1 MIMKEKQIHIVP
13 HMHWDREWYF
23 STEESQILLVNNMDE
38 IMDTLEQHP
47 DYPTYVLDG
56 QTAVLED
63 YFNAKAE
70 NYERVK
76 QLVREGRL
84 KIGPWYTQTDE
95 MVVGAESMTRNLLY
109 GIKDS
114 EKLGKPMMIGY
125 VPDSFGQSAQAP
137 QILNQFGIKHS
148 IFWRGMSERHGT
160 DKTEF
165 KWRSAEGSEVTVQ
178 QFPLGYAVGK
188 FLPTEKEKLKDRIDK
203 LFLTLDKRATTN
215 HELIPNGHDQM
226 PIQQN
231 IFEII
236 DELNE
241 IYPNRNFFLSTYEA
255 IFEVLD
261 QEKSLATIQG
271 ELIDGKYARI
281 HRSIYSTRMDLKAA
295 NTRIENKIT
304 NILEPLASLA
314 KSVGIP
320 YQHGLMELIWKEL
333 MKNHAHD
340 SIGTC
345 CSDKVHREIL
355 ARFRNTEE
363 RVDRLIDFYKRRMA
377 EATPVS
383 LNNDKLTLFNMSH
396 KTDPSLVTTTVIT
409 KAPGFKLQAPNGEFV
424 SYDLIAKNVIDPG
437 VIDRQIVAHG
447 NYEPFIGYTI
457 QFERALPD
465 IGCETL
471 EVIPDAEVEID
482 TKLTSEI
489 KTDYYKIHVN
499 HDGTIDLLD
508 LDSGELYR
516 KILVLENQADDG
528 DEYDFSPLPDDKP
541 IYSINRVNAKYH
553 IMEHLFTYEVDI
565 YYTLSVP
572 ANLSERLRMNPKTA
586 DINVRLHLQIHKHDR
601 TISIEVNLN
610 NQVKDQR
617 TRLLIPTN
625 TAAEFSIA
633 DNQFGQI
640 HRPVV
645 DDAMNVWQKEKWAER
660 PDAIYP
666 FLSYVSLSDTRTT
679 TTVFTNSTREYEM
692 IGENHGTMAITLLR
706 SVGVLG
712 KSDLVRRPG
721 RPSGINAPT
730 PDSQLL
736 GHLKLDLALRMDP
749 EPFEDCEVAEY
760 AKRYLTPVIAYNQ
773 IPFQAMHLNPPAVRA
788 SRVEALNL
796 PRIGRLVISTIKVSE
811 KDDSIL
817 LRLFNPTNR
826 AEKLS
831 ADFQKLTFLNL
842 NEQVTG
848 PLVEVKPNQVI
859 TVKLR

>member
-1 MIMKEKQIHIVP
+1 MKEKQIHIVP

-23 STEESQILLVNNMDE
+23 STEESQVLLVNNMDE
-38 IMDTLEQHP
+38 IIDMLER
-47 DYPTYVLDG
+47 YPEYPSYVLDG

-63 YFNAKAE
+63 YFEAKAE

-76 QLVREGRL
+76 KLVQAGRL

-95 MVVGAESMTRNLLY
+95 MVVGAESITRNLLY

-114 EKLGKPMMIGY
+114 KKLGKPMMIGY

-137 QILNQFGIKHS
+137 QILNQFGITHS

-165 KWRSAEGSEVTVQ
+165 KWESSEGSKVTVQ
-178 QFPLGYAVGK
+178 QLPLGYAVGK
-188 FLPTEKEKLKDRIDK
+188 YLPTEKERLKHRIDK
-203 LFLTLDKRATTN
+203 LFLTLDRGATTN

-231 IFEII
+231 VFEII
-236 DELNE
+236 DKLNE
-241 IYPNRNFFLSTYEA
+241 IYPDRHFFLSTYESL
-255 IFEVLD
+255 FETLD

-271 ELIDGKYARI
+271 ELIDGKYERV
-281 HRSIYSTRMDLKAA
+281 HRSIYSMRMDLKAA

-340 SIGTC
+340 SIGAC

-355 ARFRNTEE
+355 ARFRNAEE
-363 RVDRLIDFYKRRMA
+363 RVDRLIDFYKRRIT

-383 LNNDKLTLFNMSH
+383 INNDKLTLFNMSR
-396 KTDPSLVTTTVIT
+396 KTDPQLVTATVIT

-424 SYDLIAKNVIDPG
+424 PYGLIAKDVIDPG
-437 VIDRQIVAHG
+437 LIDRQIVAHG
-447 NYEPFIGYTI
+447 DYDPFIEYTI
-457 QFERALPD
+457 QFERALPS

-471 EVIPDAEVEID
+471 GVISDAVVEMGA
-482 TKLTSEI
+482 KSTSEI
-489 KTDYYKIHVN
+489 KTDYYDIHVN
-499 HDGTIDLLD
+499 DDGTIDLLD
-508 LDSGELYR
+508 LDSGELYQ
-516 KILVLENQADDG
+516 KILGLENQADDG
-528 DEYDFSPLPDDKP
+528 DEYDFSPLRDDKP
-541 IYSINRVNAKYH
+541 IYSVDHVEAKYH
-553 IMEHLFTYEVDI
+553 IIEHKYTYEVNI
-565 YYTLSVP
+565 HYTLSVP
-572 ANLSERLRMNPKTA
+572 ADLSERLQAIPKTA
-586 DINVRLHLQIHKHDR
+586 DIQVDLYLHINKHDR
-601 TISIEVNLN
+601 TISIEVKLN

-617 TRLLIPTN
+617 TRILIPTN
-625 TAAEFSIA
+625 ITAEFSIA

-640 HRPVV
+640 KRPVV
-645 DDAMNVWQKEKWAER
+645 DGAINLWQEEKWKER

-666 FLSYVSLSDTRTT
+666 FLSYVSLSDAQT
-679 TTVFTNSTREYEM
+679 TTVFTNSTREYEI
-692 IGENHGTMAITLLR
+692 IGENHDTIAITLLR

-736 GHLKLDLALRMDP
+736 GDLKLDLALRMDP
-749 EPFEDCEVAEY
+749 VPFEDSEVAEN
-760 AKRYLTPVIAYNQ
+760 AKQYLTPVVYYNQ
-773 IPFQAMHLNPPAVRA
+773 IPFQAMHLNPPTVQA

-796 PRIGRLVISTIKVSE
+796 PRIGRLVISTIKASE

-826 AEKLS
+826 VEKLS
-831 ADFQKLTFLNL
+831 TDFKQLTFVNL
-842 NEQVTG
+842 NEQVTDS
-848 PLVEVKPNQVI
+848 LVEVKPNQVI
-859 TVKLR
+859 TVLLK